1 MKHLLVLFAMT
12 LCACARPD
20 YLPETPAVNNEQND
34 PQSTCPLYFS
44 KENICAELIWK
55 QNPTSTDFSEFELR
69 FNSAVAAEN
78 LSVILWMPSMGHGSS
93 PVKIESLG
101 DGKFRVFKVFFIMP
115 GDWEIRIV
123 LKDTQTTRDQVFVPL
138 VVP

>member
-1 MKHLLVLFAMT
+1 MKYLIVFLALT

-20 YLPETPAVNNEQND
+20 YLPEATAVNNEQND
-34 PQSTCPLYFS
+34 PQSNCTILFN
-44 KENICAELIWK
+44 KENICAELLWK
-55 QNPTSTDFSEFELR
+55 QAPTSTDFSEFELR
-69 FNSAVAAEN
+69 FNASIPAEN

-123 LKDTQTTRDQVFVPL
+123 LKDSQATLDQAHVPL